1 MSFVS
6 PMSHKGTPISK
17 EQEHEIGK
25 ALAARS
31 TDVSSETHAASANMC
46 RMPLFVASSQSLET
60 AQQFTSIRSNG
71 VACPILEFILP
82 KGQTCDSVACV
93 EPLSHFPDEKE
104 WLMCAYSA
112 FEYRSQRLE
121 YLEIGRHSQLKLV
134 MIVQYTVLPHQKTF
148 EKFEAAGQ
156 DIKTAMMLCKP
167 PTVWSSIDDVP
178 ISMPFPQ
185 SPLNRYVESCSGASG
200 GGRERRVVELK
211 PKRDKSKELPI
222 SSENEV
228 REIIDNIHNDE
239 VKAQAVEMLTSVE
252 KRILRERQHNQE
264 AQDKLHSLSLKGIK
278 MKEAIA
284 QLIFEKD
291 VQLRN
296 IQLLKDKLKLMIAQE
311 KSCELS
317 KSSMEEK
324 ISSASED
331 IHRFQERTMEIRHEE
346 DTVTCQITEYKKK
359 MEPLLFEERAAF
371 RRWEAREKSK
381 KTSEMK
387 SSLSWEEKLMCV
399 ERAKGEFIEAVFPPQ
414 DLQALQ
420 DRLWDLEAW
429 LNSISQD
436 IVKRKRDI
444 EVFTAVSDVMISRM
458 DQHVRNRSLLEE
470 NLTRETKKYDDIMA
484 EFEIAVNEE
493 KINSDLRKEMK
504 SEVERFPLTIH
515 KIWNDLGCD
524 VKKLLTPAVRV
535 VGQIQEL
542 ESAIA
547 SFSVSVVF
555 FSASW

>member
-6 PMSHKGTPISK
+6 PMSLKGTPISK

-134 MIVQYTVLPHQKTF
+134 MIVQYTVLPHQSTF
-148 EKFEAAGQ
+148 EKLEAAGQ

-178 ISMPFPQ
+178 ISMSFPQ

-200 GGRERRVVELK
+200 GRRERRVVELK
-211 PKRDKSKELPI
+211 PKRDQSKEFPI

-239 VKAQAVEMLTSVE
+239 VKAQAVQMLASAE
-252 KRILRERQHNQE
+252 KRIVHERQCNQE
-264 AQDKLHSLSLKGIK
+264 AQDKLHSLSLEGVK

-284 QLIFEKD
+284 HLNFEKD
-291 VQLRN
+291 VQLKH
-296 IQLLKDKLKLMIAQE
+296 IQLLKDEIKLIAAQE

-324 ISSASED
+324 IRSASED
-331 IHRFQERTMEIRHEE
+331 IHRFQHRTMEIGHEE

-381 KTSEMK
+381 KTPEMK
-387 SSLSWEEKLMCV
+387 SSLSWEEKLVCV
-399 ERAKGEFIEAVFPPQ
+399 EQAKREFIEAVFPPQ

-429 LNSISQD
+429 LNSLSQD

-470 NLTRETKKYDDIMA
+470 YLTRETKKYDDIMA

-535 VGQIQEL
+535 VGQIQDL